1 MDRIEVLTRL
11 RFILRRLER
20 LADLKTTST
29 EDPSQTEEEITR
41 LREKWQELTHEL
53 DRKRGLTGESA
64 FAYENSGH
72 ATESSQPSG

>member
-1 MDRIEVLTRL
+1 MDRIEILTRL
-11 RFILRRLER
+11 RLILRRLER
-20 LADLKTTST
+20 LADST